1 MLESFK
7 QHPTLVQWEKEH
19 PNANA
24 VVILIGL
31 VMIWR
36 GIWSLL
42 DTYLFPSSP
51 LLSYLVSIGLGAAVL
66 YLDDFNVNSLRR

>member
-1 MLESFK
+1 MLDSFK
-7 QHPTLVQWEKEH
+7 QHPTLVQWKKEN

-42 DTYLFPSSP
+42 DMFLFPSMP
-51 LLSYLVSIGLGAAVL
+51 LLSYLVSIALGAAVL
-66 YLDDFNVNSLRR
+66 YLDDFNVNNLRR